1 MKIKLS
7 LYAFF
12 TLIFACAGTA
22 VAQMP
27 RAALQGLWRAQWI
40 TTPGGTQRD
49 AAVLHFRKAIDLS
62 QPPQR
67 FMVQVSADSRFIL
80 SVNQREVGRGPAR
93 GDLEHWRYST
103 YDLGPFLHPGRNEIA
118 ATVWSYGTTTA
129 GQISDRTAFVLRG
142 ETDAEN
148 VVDTNNTWEV
158 AEEKGIQLLPTPA
171 DLQRTYF
178 VAEPAMRIDGAV
190 FDWSQIVRAAN
201 GKRQLRLEMQVHVAP
216 FYRTTIGN
224 WFLTPCL
231 RWRWKQLRLER

>member
-1 MKIKLS
+1 MKIKLL

-12 TLIFACAGTA
+12 MVMFTFAGTA
-22 VAQMP
+22 FAQMP
-27 RAALQGLWRAQWI
+27 RAALQGLWKAQWI
-40 TTPGGTQRD
+40 TIPGGPQRD
-49 AAVLHFRKAIDLS
+49 AAVLHFRKAVDLP

-118 ATVWSYGTTTA
+118 ATVWSYGTTTV

-148 VVDTNNTWEV
+148 IVDTNNTWEV
-158 AEEKGIQLLPTPA
+158 AEEKGIQLLPTPTGFATDLFRGRAGDA
-171 DLQRTYF
+171 D
-178 VAEPAMRIDGAV
+178 
-190 FDWSQIVRAAN
+190 
-201 GKRQLRLEMQVHVAP
+201 
-216 FYRTTIGN
+216 
-224 WFLTPCL
+224 
-231 RWRWKQLRLER
+231 RWCGV